1 MLILILILLILVLP
15 GPLLTFWNL
24 GTLIFR
30 KKRTARFEI
39 LSFALGIFYML
50 LLYGIWQPRFWE
62 ESIVKPNDMSS
73 LHEPLSREH
82 ILTILVLAVVGLAAY
97 AVLRSRKERP
107 PLAKVLAV
115 AGVYIG
121 IAVNLLFIIQLLGV
135 LADNSV
141 FMNAF
146 PFDVLLMLLVPFN
159 YIVLAVVVLVETVRE
174 QGRKLEEEEISVGAE
189 PYKSRFLNDCS
200 RILAGSRRWALYALL
215 LTLPLLC
222 VIVVILLLFGQKPDS
237 VIRAFTETADWT
249 LSTKVAPPEVVVDAH
264 YLCTV
269 ALRGHEKLVRPTRMG
284 LRRGERIVVN
294 RQLCV
299 ANAFEQLLEERT
311 PRLHRTVRSF
321 YDRYGYPVSRHI
333 RTPLAADVVY
343 LIMKPLEWLFV
354 AVLYL
359 FDAKPEDRIA
369 RQYLPENQGFVK
381 AAAAE

>member
-1 MLILILILLILVLP
+1 MLILILILLILLLP

-30 KKRTARFEI
+30 KKRTARFEF

-82 ILTILVLAVVGLAAY
+82 ILTILVLAAVGLAAY

-107 PLAKVLAV
+107 PLAKVLAM

-141 FMNAF
+141 FMNAL

-159 YIVLAVVVLVETVRE
+159 YIVLAVVLLVETVRE
-174 QGRKLEEEEISVGAE
+174 QGQKLEEEEISGGAE
-189 PYKSRFLNDCS
+189 LYKSRFLNDCS

-249 LSTKVAPPEVVVDAH
+249 LSTKVPPPEVVVDAH

-269 ALRGHEKLVRPTRMG
+269 ALRGHKKLVRPTRMG

-311 PRLHRTVRSF
+311 PRLHRAVRKL
-321 YDRYGYPVSRHI
+321 YDTYGYPVSRHI
-333 RTPLAADVVY
+333 RTPLAADVAY

-354 AVLYL
+354 AALYL

-369 RQYLPENQGFVK
+369 RQYLPESCS
-381 AAAAE
+381 

>member
-1 MLILILILLILVLP
+1 MLILILILLILLLP

-30 KKRTARFEI
+30 KKRTARFEF

-82 ILTILVLAVVGLAAY
+82 ILTILVLAAVGLAAY

-107 PLAKVLAV
+107 PLAKVLAM

-141 FMNAF
+141 FMNAL

-159 YIVLAVVVLVETVRE
+159 YIVLAVVLLVETVRE
-174 QGRKLEEEEISVGAE
+174 QGRKLEEEEISGGAE

-200 RILAGSRRWALYALL
+200 RILEGSRRWALYALL

-249 LSTKVAPPEVVVDAH
+249 LSTKVPPPEVVVDAH

-269 ALRGHEKLVRPTRMG
+269 ALRGHKKLVRPTRMG

-311 PRLHRTVRSF
+311 PRLHRAVRKL
-321 YDRYGYPVSRHI
+321 YDTYGYPVSRHI
-333 RTPLAADVVY
+333 RTPLAADVAY

-354 AVLYL
+354 AALYL

-369 RQYLPENQGFVK
+369 RQYLPESCS
-381 AAAAE
+381 

>member
-1 MLILILILLILVLP
+1 MLILILILLILLLP

-30 KKRTARFEI
+30 KKRTARFEF

-82 ILTILVLAVVGLAAY
+82 ILTILVLAAVGLAAY

-107 PLAKVLAV
+107 PLAKVLAMT
-115 AGVYIG
+115 GVYIG

-159 YIVLAVVVLVETVRE
+159 YIVLAVVLLVETVRE
-174 QGRKLEEEEISVGAE
+174 QGQKLEEEEISGGAE
-189 PYKSRFLNDCS
+189 LYKSRFLNDCS

-249 LSTKVAPPEVVVDAH
+249 LSTKVAPPEVMVDAH

-311 PRLHRTVRSF
+311 PRFHRAVRKF
-321 YDRYGYPVSRHI
+321 YDTYGYPVSRHI
-333 RTPLAADVVY
+333 RTPLAADAVY

-369 RQYLPENQGFVK
+369 RQYLPK
-381 AAAAE
+381 I

>member
-1 MLILILILLILVLP
+1 MLILILILLILLLP

-30 KKRTARFEI
+30 KKRTARFEF

-82 ILTILVLAVVGLAAY
+82 ILTILVLAAVGLAAY

-107 PLAKVLAV
+107 PLAKVLAM

-141 FMNAF
+141 FMNAL

-159 YIVLAVVVLVETVRE
+159 YIVLAVVLLVETVRE
-174 QGRKLEEEEISVGAE
+174 QGRKLEEEEISGGAE
-189 PYKSRFLNDCS
+189 PYKSRFLHDCS

-311 PRLHRTVRSF
+311 PRFHRAVRKF
-321 YDRYGYPVSRHI
+321 YDTYGYPVSRHI
-333 RTPLAADVVY
+333 RTPLAADAVY

-369 RQYLPENQGFVK
+369 RQYLPK
-381 AAAAE
+381 I

>member
-1 MLILILILLILVLP
+1 M
-15 GPLLTFWNL
+15 
-24 GTLIFR
+24 
-30 KKRTARFEI
+30 
-39 LSFALGIFYML
+39 
-50 LLYGIWQPRFWE
+50 
-62 ESIVKPNDMSS
+62 
-73 LHEPLSREH
+73 
-82 ILTILVLAVVGLAAY
+82 
-97 AVLRSRKERP
+97 
-107 PLAKVLAV
+107 
-115 AGVYIG
+115 
-121 IAVNLLFIIQLLGV
+121 
-135 LADNSV
+135 
-141 FMNAF
+141 
-146 PFDVLLMLLVPFN
+146 
-159 YIVLAVVVLVETVRE
+159 
-174 QGRKLEEEEISVGAE
+174 
-189 PYKSRFLNDCS
+189 
-200 RILAGSRRWALYALL
+200 AGSRRWALYALL
-215 LTLPLLC
+215 LMLPLLC

-249 LSTKVAPPEVVVDAH
+249 LSTKVPPPEVMVDAH

-311 PRLHRTVRSF
+311 PRLHRAVRKL
-321 YDRYGYPVSRHI
+321 YDTYGYPVSRHI

-354 AVLYL
+354 AALYL

>member
-1 MLILILILLILVLP
+1 MLILILILLILLLP

-30 KKRTARFEI
+30 KKRTARFEF

-82 ILTILVLAVVGLAAY
+82 ILTILVLAAVGLAAY

-107 PLAKVLAV
+107 PLAKVLAM

-141 FMNAF
+141 FMNTL

-159 YIVLAVVVLVETVRE
+159 YSVLAVVLLVETVRE
-174 QGRKLEEEEISVGAE
+174 QGQKLEEEEISGGVE
-189 PYKSRFLNDCS
+189 LYKSRFLNDCS

-284 LRRGERIVVN
+284 LRRGEKIVVN

-311 PRLHRTVRSF
+311 PRFHRAVRKF
-321 YDRYGYPVSRHI
+321 YDTYGYPVSRHI
-333 RTPLAADVVY
+333 RTPLAADAVY

-369 RQYLPENQGFVK
+369 RQYLPK
-381 AAAAE
+381 I

>member
-1 MLILILILLILVLP
+1 MVL
-15 GPLLTFWNL
+15 
-24 GTLIFR
+24 
-30 KKRTARFEI
+30 
-39 LSFALGIFYML
+39 
-50 LLYGIWQPRFWE
+50 
-62 ESIVKPNDMSS
+62 
-73 LHEPLSREH
+73 
-82 ILTILVLAVVGLAAY
+82 
-97 AVLRSRKERP
+97 
-107 PLAKVLAV
+107 
-115 AGVYIG
+115 
-121 IAVNLLFIIQLLGV
+121 
-135 LADNSV
+135 
-141 FMNAF
+141 
-146 PFDVLLMLLVPFN
+146 
-159 YIVLAVVVLVETVRE
+159 LVETVRE
-174 QGRKLEEEEISVGAE
+174 QGQKLEEEEISGGAE

-249 LSTKVAPPEVVVDAH
+249 LSTKVAPPEVMVDAH

-311 PRLHRTVRSF
+311 PRFHRAVRKF
-321 YDRYGYPVSRHI
+321 YDTYGYPVSRHI
-333 RTPLAADVVY
+333 RTPLAADAVY

-354 AVLYL
+354 AALYL

-369 RQYLPENQGFVK
+369 RQYLPK
-381 AAAAE
+381 I

>member
-1 MLILILILLILVLP
+1 MLMLILILILILLILLLP

-30 KKRTARFEI
+30 KKRTVRFEL

-82 ILTILVLAVVGLAAY
+82 ILTILVLAAVGLAAY

-107 PLAKVLAV
+107 PLAKVLAM

-141 FMNAF
+141 FMNAL

-159 YIVLAVVVLVETVRE
+159 YIVLAVVLLVETVRE
-174 QGRKLEEEEISVGAE
+174 QGQKLEEEEISGGAE

-249 LSTKVAPPEVVVDAH
+249 LSTKVPPPEVVVDAH

-311 PRLHRTVRSF
+311 PRFHRAVRKF
-321 YDRYGYPVSRHI
+321 YDTYGYPVSRHI
-333 RTPLAADVVY
+333 RTPLAADAVY

-369 RQYLPENQGFVK
+369 RQYLPK
-381 AAAAE
+381 I

>member
-1 MLILILILLILVLP
+1 MLILILILLILLLP

-30 KKRTARFEI
+30 KKRTARFEF

-82 ILTILVLAVVGLAAY
+82 ILTILVLAAVGLAAY

-107 PLAKVLAV
+107 PLAKVLAM

-141 FMNAF
+141 FMNTL

-159 YIVLAVVVLVETVRE
+159 YSVLAVVLLVETVRE
-174 QGRKLEEEEISVGAE
+174 QGQKLEEEEISGGVE
-189 PYKSRFLNDCS
+189 LYKSRFLNDCS

-249 LSTKVAPPEVVVDAH
+249 LSTKVAPPEVMVDAH

-284 LRRGERIVVN
+284 LRRGEKIVVN

-311 PRLHRTVRSF
+311 PRFHRAVRKF
-321 YDRYGYPVSRHI
+321 YDTYGYPVSRHI
-333 RTPLAADVVY
+333 RTPLAADAVY

-369 RQYLPENQGFVK
+369 RQYLPK
-381 AAAAE
+381 I